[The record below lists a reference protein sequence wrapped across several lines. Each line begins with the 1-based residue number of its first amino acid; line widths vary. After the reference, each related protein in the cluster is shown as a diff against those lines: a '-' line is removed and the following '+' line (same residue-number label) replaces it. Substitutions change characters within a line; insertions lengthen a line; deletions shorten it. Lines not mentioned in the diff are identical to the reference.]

1 MFIVAAK
8 RTPFGAYGGLLKDFS
23 ATDLTEFAARA
34 ALSAGK
40 VPPETIDSVIVGNVM
55 QVSGEG
61 GFSYLLLALII
72 FLKIIPLL
80 CHREELSNS
89 YQCLTVITWVTFRHL
104 E

>member
-1 MFIVAAK
+1 VFIVAAK

-61 GFSYLLLALII
+61 GFM
-72 FLKIIPLL
+72 
-80 CHREELSNS
+80 
-89 YQCLTVITWVTFRHL
+89 
-104 E
+104 

>member
-1 MFIVAAK
+1 MTACNSLLRTLGVFIVAAK

-61 GFSYLLLALII
+61 GFMSIAFLGH

-80 CHREELSNS
+80 CVSS
-89 YQCLTVITWVTFRHL
+89 
-104 E
+104 